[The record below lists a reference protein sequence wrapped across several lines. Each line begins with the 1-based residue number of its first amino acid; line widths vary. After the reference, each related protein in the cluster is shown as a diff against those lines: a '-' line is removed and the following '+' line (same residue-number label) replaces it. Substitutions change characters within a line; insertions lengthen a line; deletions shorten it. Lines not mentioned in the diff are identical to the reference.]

1 MGLPAGIEGAIH
13 AARHHWEAQASEPDY
28 GFLMVDAKNAFNE
41 LDRNMM
47 LYVLRYLWPQ
57 GARYV
62 YNCYKH
68 WSLVLY
74 HDSTAGTAFTLYS
87 ATGVVQ
93 GCPLSMY
100 TYALTLVPL
109 ITRLQR
115 EFPTLLHLW
124 YADDGNAAGSFVE
137 LKLYLDRLTRLG
149 IPYGYFVQPS
159 KSKLLTCH
167 PDHARTF
174 FRPTRNG
181 LTDISFGGQFLGG
194 HIGTESTFL
203 PWLTA
208 HIDSWATNIIS
219 MTIPA
224 RFFPQS
230 TYFGFQNP
238 YNKSG
243 NLFNGPALAH
253 P

>member
-1 MGLPAGIEGAIH
+1 
-13 AARHHWEAQASEPDY
+13 
-28 GFLMVDAKNAFNE
+28 
-41 LDRNMM
+41 M

-57 GARYV
+57 GVRYV

-68 WSLVLY
+68 RSLVLY

-100 TYALTLVPL
+100 TYSLTLVPL
-109 ITRLQR
+109 IHRLQR

-124 YADDGNAAGSFVE
+124 YANDGNAASSFVE
-137 LKLYLDRLTRLG
+137 LKLYFDRLNRSG
-149 IPYGYFVQPS
+149 IPYGYFVQPT
-159 KSKLLTCH
+159 KSKLVTCH
-167 PDHARTF
+167 PDHASTF

-181 LTDISFGGQFLGG
+181 LTDISSGGRFLGG
-194 HIGTESTFL
+194 HIGTESHFT

-208 HIDSWATNIIS
+208 HIDSWTNNIIS

-224 RFFPQS
+224 RFS
-230 TYFGFQNP
+230 HNP
-238 YNKSG
+238 LILGSKNPSSRSG
-243 NLFNGPALAH
+243 SLFKGPAPAH